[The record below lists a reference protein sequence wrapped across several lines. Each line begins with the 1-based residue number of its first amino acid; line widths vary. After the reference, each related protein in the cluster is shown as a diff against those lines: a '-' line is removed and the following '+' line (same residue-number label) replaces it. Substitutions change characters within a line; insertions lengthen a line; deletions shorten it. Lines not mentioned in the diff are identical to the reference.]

1 LLDKFKIALIDLLF
15 PPYCVACRRLGAWL
29 CPACLAKIESIHPPI
44 CQRCGLPSGR
54 DQAANPGMLIC
65 SHCQRAPLQLDGLLA
80 YAYHSGPLREAI
92 HQFKY
97 EDLRSLAGPL
107 GKLMHDGWTMLA
119 PPNLEIDTIVPVPL
133 HPARQRQRGYNQSVL
148 LAREL
153 GVALAR
159 PVVEG
164 VLIRTKAT
172 APQVG
177 LNALERRTNVQDAF
191 QCVGSALSG
200 KRVLLVD
207 DVCTTGCTLES
218 ACLAL
223 RASGASSVWAYTLAR
238 ARPDLHDFEHKPF

>member
-1 LLDKFKIALIDLLF
+1 M
-15 PPYCVACRRLGAWL
+15 
-29 CPACLAKIESIHPPI
+29 AKIEAIRPPI
-44 CQRCGLPSGR
+44 CRRCGLPFGS
-54 DQAANPGMLIC
+54 DPAANPGTLVC
-65 SHCQRAPLQLDGLLA
+65 DDCERAPLQLDGLLA

-107 GKLMHDGWTMLA
+107 GKLMGNGWAILA

-133 HPARQRQRGYNQSVL
+133 HPTRQRQRGYNQSVL

-159 PVVEG
+159 PVVED
-164 VLIRTKAT
+164 VLMRTKAT
-172 APQVG
+172 APQVE
-177 LNALERRTNVQDAF
+177 LNALERRANVQDAF
-191 QCVGSALSG
+191 QCASSALSG

-207 DVCTTGCTLES
+207 DVCTTGCTLEA

-223 RASGASSVWAYTLAR
+223 RASGANSVWAYALAR
-238 ARPDLHDFEHKPF
+238 ARPGLHDVEHKSTERRRENGADYQGEKL